1 MRAIVPRADRVLLPI
16 SLTYR
21 LTGDDHWLQ
30 GRVANLSESGVLFG
44 PTELQPGAKL
54 ELIIA
59 SPIPVRTMAP
69 GRMVCLAR
77 VVRTTEAGA
86 TGALFEACRFVVE
99 S

>member
-1 MRAIVPRADRVLLPI
+1 MRAIVPRADRVLIPI

-21 LTGDDHWLQ
+21 VAGDDHWLH

-44 PTELQPGAKL
+44 PSELQPGVRL
-54 ELIIA
+54 ELIIS

-69 GRMVCLAR
+69 GRMVCMAR

-86 TGALFEACRFVVE
+86 TGALFETCRFVVE
-99 S
+99 N

>member
-1 MRAIVPRADRVLLPI
+1 MRAIVPRADRVLISI

-21 LTGDDHWLQ
+21 VAGDDHWLH
-30 GRVANLSESGVLFG
+30 GRVANLSESGVLFS

-54 ELIIA
+54 ELIIS

-69 GRMVCLAR
+69 GRMVCMAR
-77 VVRTTEAGA
+77 VVRTTEVGA
-86 TGALFEACRFVVE
+86 TGALFETCRFVVE

>member
-1 MRAIVPRADRVLLPI
+1 MRVMVPRADRVPLLI

-21 LTGDDHWLQ
+21 VAGDDHWLH

-44 PTELQPGAKL
+44 PSELRPGVRL
-54 ELIIA
+54 ELIIS
-59 SPIPVRTMAP
+59 SPIPVRTIAP
-69 GRMVCLAR
+69 GRMVCMAR

-99 S
+99 N

>member
-1 MRAIVPRADRVLLPI
+1 MRVMVPRADRVPLPI

-21 LTGDDHWLQ
+21 VAGDDHWLH
-30 GRVANLSESGVLFG
+30 GRVANLSESGVLFS

-54 ELIIA
+54 ELIIS

-69 GRMVCLAR
+69 GRMVCMAR

-86 TGALFEACRFVVE
+86 TGALFETCRFVVE

>member
-1 MRAIVPRADRVLLPI
+1 MRAIVPRADRVPLPI

-21 LTGDDHWLQ
+21 VAGDDHWLL
-30 GRVANLSESGVLFG
+30 GRVSNLSESGVLFS

-54 ELIIA
+54 ELMIS

-69 GRMVCLAR
+69 GRMVCMAR

-86 TGALFEACRFVVE
+86 TGALFETCRFVVE

>member
-1 MRAIVPRADRVLLPI
+1 MKATVPRADRVPLPI

-21 LTGDDHWLQ
+21 VAGDDHWLY

-44 PTELQPGAKL
+44 PSELQPGAKV
-54 ELIIA
+54 ELIIS
-59 SPIPVRTMAP
+59 SPIPVRTIPP

-86 TGALFEACRFVVE
+86 TGALFETCRFIVE
-99 S
+99 N